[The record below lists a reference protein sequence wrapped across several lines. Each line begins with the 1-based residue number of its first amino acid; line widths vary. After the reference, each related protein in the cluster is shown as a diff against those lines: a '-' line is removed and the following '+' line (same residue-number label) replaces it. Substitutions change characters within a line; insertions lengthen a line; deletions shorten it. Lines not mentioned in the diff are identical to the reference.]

1 MPLPGDANM
10 QALLLSVDRA
20 STIIGKV
27 FAWCIVLL
35 TLQVTYEVTVRY
47 AFASPTAWGYDV
59 SYMLYGA
66 LFMMAGAYT
75 LARNG
80 HVRGDFLYRQW
91 PVRRQAAFDLVL
103 YFVFFLPGMI
113 ALIVAGWSFFIQ
125 SFAQNERSAFT
136 PNGPIIW
143 PFKFLIPLVGVLLL
157 LQGAVEVARCGG
169 APHRRMARPP
179 FRRGGDGGRH
189 PGKSRRRA
197 RRAAAQHLPAQR
209 LTTAGRRR
217 RPC

>member
-1 MPLPGDANM
+1 M
-10 QALLLSVDRA
+10 QGLLLSIDRF
-20 STIIGKV
+20 STLIGKI

-35 TLQVTYEVTVRY
+35 TLQVSYEVTVRY
-47 AFASPTAWGYDV
+47 AFARPTSWGYDA
-59 SYMLYGA
+59 SYFLYGT

-113 ALIVAGWSFFIQ
+113 ALIVSGWDFFQQ
-125 SFAQNERSAFT
+125 SFAQNERSAFSPT
-136 PNGPIIW
+136 GPVIW

-157 LQGAVEVARCGG
+157 LQGAVEAMR
-169 APHRRMARPP
+169 AWIA
-179 FRRGGDGGRH
+179 FRTGRW
-189 PGKSRRRA
+189 PDRLSDVEELEVQILEK
-197 RRAAAQHLPAQR
+197 AAAERGEPPPNIS
-209 LTTAGRRR
+209 
-217 RPC
+217 RPSA